1 MLVDPGINLAAN
13 REYSHMNVRF
23 TNLPDMLS
31 IAAVERDTGI
41 AKDTLRVWE
50 RRYGFP
56 NPLRDSNDDRVYPA
70 DQIEKLRLLKR
81 LLDLGHRPGR
91 VVPLP
96 IEALKELS
104 AKSLQAEPTQS
115 VGMVISQQ
123 EMDRY
128 LDLLRSHQTEALRL
142 ALSTTL
148 MKIGLDRFVI
158 EVVSPLIKNIGDYW
172 ADGKLEIHEEHL
184 FTEQIKHLLRTAIN
198 SVPRGHTGQS
208 EDLARPRILLTTFP
222 QEHHSLGLLM
232 AEALMALEG
241 CVCVSLGTQTPI
253 LEIAQAARA
262 QKADVIALSFSSQMN
277 QNQVVDGLNELK
289 SKLAPGIELWVGG
302 ENQAL
307 RKRAPEGIKVINAL
321 NDISFNVKDWRSK
334 RSDI

>member
-1 MLVDPGINLAAN
+1 
-13 REYSHMNVRF
+13 MNVRF

-50 RRYGFP
+50 RRYDFP
-56 NPLRDSNDDRVYPA
+56 KPLRDANDDRAYPI
-70 DQIEKLRLLKR
+70 DQVEKLRLLKR
-81 LLDLGHRPGR
+81 LLDQGHRPGR

-96 IEALKELS
+96 IEELRQLNIKPAVDNEAVHAHS
-104 AKSLQAEPTQS
+104 P
-115 VGMVISQQ
+115 VISQE
-123 EMDRY
+123 EMSRY

-142 ALSTTL
+142 ALSTTM

-158 EVVSPLIKNIGDYW
+158 ELVAPLIKNIGEYW
-172 ADGKLEIHEEHL
+172 ADGKIEIHEEHL

-198 SVPRGHTGQS
+198 SVPRGHTGQN

-222 QEHHSLGLLM
+222 QEQHSLGLLM

-262 QKADVIALSFSSQMN
+262 QKADIVALSFSSQIN
-277 QNQVVDGLNELK
+277 QNQVVDGLKELQ
-289 SKLAPGIELWVGG
+289 SKLAPGVEVWAGG
-302 ENQAL
+302 DNQAL
-307 RKRAPEGIKVINAL
+307 KKRPPEHVKILTAL
-321 NDISFNVKDWRSK
+321 QDISESIKHWRTQQKNQELS
-334 RSDI
+334 

>member
-1 MLVDPGINLAAN
+1 
-13 REYSHMNVRF
+13 MNVRF
-23 TNLPDMLS
+23 NNLPDMLS

-50 RRYGFP
+50 RRYNFP
-56 NPLRDSNDDRVYPA
+56 MPLRDKNDDRVYPA
-70 DQIEKLRLLKR
+70 DQIEKLRILKR
-81 LLDLGHRPGR
+81 LLDSGFRPGR
-91 VVPLP
+91 IVPLP

-104 AKSLQAEPTQS
+104 AKTNQAVEQNTHSASIITQD
-115 VGMVISQQ
+115 

-148 MKIGLDRFVI
+148 MKIGLDRFVV
-158 EVVSPLIKNIGDYW
+158 EVVAPLIRNIGEYW
-172 ADGKLEIHEEHL
+172 ANGKLEIHEEHL

-198 SVPRGHTGQS
+198 SVPRGHIGQNEES
-208 EDLARPRILLTTFP
+208 SRPRILLTTFP
-222 QEHHSLGLLM
+222 QEPHSLGLLM

-241 CVCVSLGTQTPI
+241 CSCVSLGTQTPI

-307 RKRAPEGIKVINAL
+307 RKRTPEGVTVLTAL
-321 NDISFNVKDWRSK
+321 QDISANVKDWRIK
-334 RSDI
+334 RSDS

>member
-1 MLVDPGINLAAN
+1 
-13 REYSHMNVRF
+13 
-23 TNLPDMLS
+23 
-31 IAAVERDTGI
+31 
-41 AKDTLRVWE
+41 
-50 RRYGFP
+50 
-56 NPLRDSNDDRVYPA
+56 
-70 DQIEKLRLLKR
+70 
-81 LLDLGHRPGR
+81 
-91 VVPLP
+91 VPLP

-104 AKSLQAEPTQS
+104 AKTNQAVEQNTHSASIITQD
-115 VGMVISQQ
+115 

-158 EVVSPLIKNIGDYW
+158 EVVAPLIRNIGEYW
-172 ADGKLEIHEEHL
+172 ANGKLEIHEEHL

-198 SVPRGHTGQS
+198 SVPRGHIGQN
-208 EDLARPRILLTTFP
+208 EELARPRILLTTFP
-222 QEHHSLGLLM
+222 QEPHSLGLLM

-241 CVCVSLGTQTPI
+241 CSCVSLGTQTPI
-253 LEIAQAARA
+253 LEIVQAARA

-289 SKLAPGIELWVGG
+289 SKLAPGVELWVGG

-307 RKRAPEGIKVINAL
+307 RKRTPDGVKVMAAL
-321 NDISFNVKDWRSK
+321 QDISANVKGWRTK
-334 RSDI
+334 RSDS

>member
-1 MLVDPGINLAAN
+1 
-13 REYSHMNVRF
+13 MNVRF

-50 RRYGFP
+50 RRYDFP
-56 NPLRDSNDDRVYPA
+56 RPLRDSNDDRVYPA
-70 DQIEKLRLLKR
+70 DQIEKLRLIKR

-91 VVPLP
+91 IVPLP
-96 IEALKELS
+96 IEALRELS
-104 AKSLQAEPTQS
+104 SKLMHEQEQRQS
-115 VGMVISQQ
+115 HGPVISQD
-123 EMDRY
+123 EMARY

-158 EVVSPLIKNIGDYW
+158 EVVAPLIKNIGDYW
-172 ADGKLEIHEEHL
+172 AEGKIEIHEEHL

-198 SVPRGHTGQS
+198 SVPRGHTGQN
-208 EDLARPRILLTTFP
+208 EELARPRVLLTTFP
-222 QEHHSLGLLM
+222 QEQHSLGLLM

-262 QKADVIALSFSSQMN
+262 QKADIIALSFSTQIN
-277 QNQVVDGLNELK
+277 QNQVVDGLKELK
-289 SKLAPGIELWVGG
+289 SKLAPGVEVWAGG
-302 ENQAL
+302 ENSAL
-307 RKRAPEGIKVINAL
+307 RKRPPEDVMIMSALQDISLGIKA
-321 NDISFNVKDWRSK
+321 WRQKHTS
-334 RSDI
+334 

>member
-1 MLVDPGINLAAN
+1 
-13 REYSHMNVRF
+13 
-23 TNLPDMLS
+23 MLS

-50 RRYGFP
+50 RRYNFP
-56 NPLRDSNDDRVYPA
+56 MPLRDKNDDRVYPA
-70 DQIEKLRLLKR
+70 DQIEKLRILKR
-81 LLDLGHRPGR
+81 LLDSGFRPGR
-91 VVPLP
+91 IVPLP

-104 AKSLQAEPTQS
+104 SKTNQAVEQHPHPASIITQE
-115 VGMVISQQ
+115 

-158 EVVSPLIKNIGDYW
+158 EVVAPLIRNIGEYW
-172 ADGKLEIHEEHL
+172 ANGKLEIHEEHL

-198 SVPRGHTGQS
+198 SVPRGHIGQNEES
-208 EDLARPRILLTTFP
+208 SRPRILLTTFP
-222 QEHHSLGLLM
+222 QEPHSLGLLM

-241 CVCVSLGTQTPI
+241 CSCVSLGTQTPI

-307 RKRAPEGIKVINAL
+307 RKRTPEGVTVLTAL
-321 NDISFNVKDWRSK
+321 QDISANVKDWRIK
-334 RSDI
+334 RSDS